1 MQILEMDEPEEINGK
16 YIGGLLHEKFLNAA
30 IVLTLG
36 SEGSVCILEDEYVE
50 QPIYKVKA
58 VDTTAAGDTY
68 TGYFIA
74 GILNGKTI
82 KESMDTASK
91 ASAIAVTR
99 QGAAPSIP
107 VLEEVIG

>member
-1 MQILEMDEPEEINGK
+1 MENILPVCYM
-16 YIGGLLHEKFLNAA
+16 
-30 IVLTLG
+30 LTLG
-36 SEGSVCILEDEYVE
+36 SEGSVCISDDEYVE
-50 QPIYKVKA
+50 QSIYKVKA
-58 VDTTAAGDTY
+58 IDTTAAGDTY

-82 KESMDTASK
+82 KESMDIASK

-107 VLEEVIG
+107 VLEAVEEYK

>member
-1 MQILEMDEPEEINGK
+1 M
-16 YIGGLLHEKFLNAA
+16 
-30 IVLTLG
+30 LTLG
-36 SEGSVCILEDEYVE
+36 SEGSVCISDDEYVE
-50 QPIYKVKA
+50 QSIYKVKA
-58 VDTTAAGDTY
+58 IDTTAAGDTY

-82 KESMDTASK
+82 KESMDIASK

-107 VLEEVIG
+107 VLEEVEEYK